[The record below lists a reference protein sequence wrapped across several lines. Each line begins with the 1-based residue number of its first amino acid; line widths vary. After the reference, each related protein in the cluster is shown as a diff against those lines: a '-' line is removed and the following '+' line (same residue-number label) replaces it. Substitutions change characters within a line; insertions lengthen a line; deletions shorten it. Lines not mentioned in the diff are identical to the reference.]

1 MGMRWRYGSAASL
14 EAFPGKILAKF
25 EAECYAAMGEVI
37 AQAVYDMRRFTETRP
52 SAKSGK
58 QGRVDTGA
66 MLESIAGETFWSGV
80 DNIVGR
86 FGFLDR
92 QELYFWL
99 QTTNGFRHG
108 ASFIEPTLAGRDAFS
123 LAIDRLIARMAS
135 F

>member
-1 MGMRWRYGSAASL
+1 MGMTWRYGSAAGL

-52 SAKSGK
+52 SANSGK

-86 FGFLDR
+86 FGFLNR
-92 QELYFWL
+92 EELYFWL
-99 QTTNGFRHG
+99 QTTSGFRHG
-108 ASFIEPTLAGRDAFS
+108 ASFIEPTLAGRDAFVI
-123 LAIDRLIARMAS
+123 AIDNLLKKMGG